1 MQFSAQ
7 AYVAV
12 DSMTP
17 SAKAQHVHGQQA
29 NSGCY
34 HSSCTSCCTARTAL
48 SAESNITLSGNALDT
63 EGAKAIAF
71 TAAQPSCALRKLCLD
86 HAGLGHAG
94 EKHIAAG
101 LLSNSKLALTHFTGF
116 RLGLVFM
123 ELGMPHQ

>member
-1 MQFSAQ
+1 VQRELSSLQLDQKAHCSLSS
-7 AYVAV
+7 VA
-12 DSMTP
+12 
-17 SAKAQHVHGQQA
+17 AKQLLVLRSDGLT
-29 NSGCY
+29 
-34 HSSCTSCCTARTAL
+34 CTTTATHTTL
-48 SAESNITLSGNALDT
+48 CMCSITLSGNAVDT

-123 ELGMPHQ
+123 ELGMPHQVS